1 MEPGERFCS
10 GCGKPVIEVGDRKRI
25 FSPTALK
32 SIIIIG
38 VALVAIIVL
47 IAVLSGIRTSGAY
60 SSPEAVVEAFFKAL
74 EKEDATFMVNII
86 DPYYLEEN
94 SIEKKELKK
103 NLSQIIE
110 VTKLFAEQFDYEVGE
125 STVYNGEAEVEV
137 TISIEYSEGEI
148 STYTEYVKTV
158 KRDDKWYIE
167 GEWLDLEYI
176 QS

>member
-1 MEPGERFCS
+1 MEMAEELDL
-10 GCGKPVIEVGDRKRI
+10 PVQIHTGHM
-25 FSPTALK
+25 A
-32 SIIIIG
+32 
-38 VALVAIIVL
+38 
-47 IAVLSGIRTSGAY
+47 GIRNEISKTNAVHFTSVLQLHQNVKFDLFHGNWPYMGEILFLAKNY
-60 SSPEAVVEAFFKAL
+60 PNVHIDL
-74 EKEDATFMVNII
+74 CWVNII